1 MLAAIPSEV
10 EVMVHLGLLG
20 VIERVGRF
28 GVAWEDLRNGS
39 IACSRGLLD
48 LLVLRDGAGLRSI
61 EDIEPLVHP
70 GDRGQFRTQLAP
82 VGPSGQLAVHGE
94 FRIIRPDGLLRWVR
108 ITHELKHDDAGQ
120 ALDLVHMVFDISAAR
135 IAQERAGEVIRH
147 QTELAHEI
155 RCVSWSIPEGG
166 PRPDASLWTE
176 LTGQLP
182 HESAGNGW
190 LNAIH
195 PDDRPGTERAWRLA
209 LDQCGPYAVRH
220 RMRLRSGE
228 YRWFVAHS
236 APILN
241 ADGSVK
247 RWVGA
252 CIDVH
257 ELGDPLH
264 QPSSAASSATLIG
277 GDHLR
282 AARGLLNWSVRE
294 LASRAGV
301 TPAVVR
307 RMEEARQLD
316 SSDAAWTSV
325 RTALESGG
333 AAFVAM
339 ADASVAVTKKAR
351 KSRA

>member
-1 MLAAIPSEV
+1 MLAAIPSDI
-10 EVMVHLGLLG
+10 EVMTHLGLLG

-108 ITHELKHDDAGQ
+108 ITYELKHDDAGQ
-120 ALDLVHMVFDISAAR
+120 PLDLVHMVFDISAAR
-135 IAQERAGEVIRH
+135 LAQERAGEAIRH
-147 QTELAHEI
+147 QTELAHAI
-155 RCVSWSIPEGG
+155 HCVSWSISDGEPKADL
-166 PRPDASLWTE
+166 PLWSE
-176 LTGQLP
+176 LTGQQL
-182 HESAGNGW
+182 HESAADGW

-195 PDDRPGTERAWRLA
+195 PDDRPGTAKVWRLA
-209 LDQCGPYAVRH
+209 QDRREAYVVRH
-220 RMRLRSGE
+220 RLLLRSGE
-228 YRWFVAHS
+228 YRWFIARG
-236 APILN
+236 APVLN

-252 CIDVH
+252 CVDVH
-257 ELGDPLH
+257 ELDDQLDGPV
-264 QPSSAASSATLIG
+264 SAASSATLIG

-339 ADASVAVTKKAR
+339 PDASVAVTKKAR